1 MKIPFTIIL
10 LFLAYHLT
18 FAQVQSCQDIVFPT
32 LSTSSLYQGVYFSD
46 LRWEDDHRTIT
57 IGFVNGTPLLQSKVK
72 QYAVEWCKYANLKF
86 VFVDKAAGADIRI
99 GFYAGKGSWS
109 LIGKQ
114 SSMFS
119 VDINSGRSVSGQNGV
134 SMNYGWFNQ
143 NTTEQE
149 FKRTILHEFG
159 HALGLLHEHL
169 SPLSGI
175 KWNIPKVYAYY
186 MQTQNWS
193 KEEVDK
199 NVLNKYSVT
208 QTNGEYDPASIMH
221 YPVSKEFTLD
231 GYEVGWNYNISA
243 GDKKTITS
251 LYPGANQPVTVTVTD
266 KPKQLYRITGLAY
279 GDSIWALTMSK
290 SASTYAQI
298 WRTRSYFPKDEIQ
311 EFWGK
316 GYYVSDLS
324 YGQGMWALVMSEGT
338 GYSEQIWR
346 TRTAFPQ
353 EEIKEFWDKS
363 YYITN
368 LSYGNGTWALVMSQ
382 GSKYTDQIWRTRTTF
397 PKDEI
402 KEFWDQ
408 GYHVTS
414 LTYGNGLWALVMSK
428 NAGFQLQVWRT
439 RVNFPKDEIQEMWDK
454 GYHITSLTYG
464 NGLWGVVMSKGSS
477 FKLQSW
483 RTRKYFPE
491 AEIGELWKK

>member
-1 MKIPFTIIL
+1 MKSTFTAIL
-10 LFLAYHLT
+10 LLLGCHLS

-57 IGFVNGTPLLQSKVK
+57 VGFINGTPLLQSKVK
-72 QYAVEWCKYANLKF
+72 QYAVEWCQHANLKF

-99 GFYAGKGSWS
+99 SFYAGKGSWS

-114 SSMFS
+114 SSQFS
-119 VDINSGRSVSGQNGV
+119 VDVNSGRSVSGQNGP

-149 FKRTILHEFG
+149 FRRTILHEFG

-175 KWNIPKVYAYY
+175 KWNVPKVYAHY

-231 GYEVGWNYNISA
+231 GYEVGWNYILSA
-243 GDKKTITS
+243 GDKKTIKT
-251 LYPGANQPVTVTVTD
+251 LYPGSTPVITESS
-266 KPKQLYRITGLAY
+266 KELYRISGLVY

-290 SASTYAQI
+290 GSTTHHQA
-298 WRTRSYFPKDEIQ
+298 WRTRTYFPKDEIQ
-311 EFWGK
+311 EYWNK
-316 GYYVSDLS
+316 GYYISNLS
-324 YGQGMWALVMSEGT
+324 YGQGLWALVMSEGT
-338 GYSEQIWR
+338 GYTDQVWR
-346 TRTAFPQ
+346 TRTTFPE
-353 EEIKEFWDKS
+353 EEISKLWDED
-363 YYITN
+363 YYITSLN
-368 LSYGNGTWALVMSQ
+368 YGNGTWALVMSQ
-382 GSKYTDQIWRTRTTF
+382 GTGYSDQIWRTRVNF

-402 KEFWDQ
+402 QEYWDQ
-408 GYHVTS
+408 GYNITS

-428 NAGFQLQVWRT
+428 NAGLGLQAWRT
-439 RVNFPKDEIQEMWDK
+439 RNHFPKDEIQEMWDK
-454 GYHITSLTYG
+454 GYHVTSLTYG
-464 NGLWGVVMSKGSS
+464 NGLWGLVMSKGTGY
-477 FKLQSW
+477 KLQSW
-483 RTRKYFPE
+483 RTRKNFPE